1 MAVRQRAKT
10 VGNTGRVVHLAVL
23 PSRSASGLIS
33 TLCGALLAMEQTEVT
48 DLGSGMPCS
57 MCLILRAATEK
68 PVTPVGGLPLAGPT
82 PTHRRASPEG
92 YAALGWPVTVRGD
105 QVLLTLDGDVTAL
118 ILPVSLAEQVVH
130 VLIAQARP
138 IPVLTHPDTPEHRI
152 LIAGEPYGIP
162 LPWPDE
168 VRVATG
174 HLPLPPTVSPRGT
187 VTWAHLPD
195 GHPLSFCR
203 EIDLLGAVHTA
214 LRPVSRR
221 SGADHRSPPG
231 SGLI

>member
-1 MAVRQRAKT
+1 VTNRAGAGPVMAVRQRAET
-10 VGNTGRVVHLAVL
+10 VGNTGRAVHLAVL
-23 PSRSASGLIS
+23 PARSASGLIS
-33 TLCGALLAMEQTEVT
+33 TLCGALLAMEQTEVA

-68 PVTPVGGLPLAGPT
+68 PVTPVSGLSLAGPT
-82 PTHRRASPEG
+82 PTHRRTSPEG

-105 QVLLTLDGDVTAL
+105 QVLLTLNGDVTAL

-138 IPVLTHPDTPEHRI
+138 APVLTHPDAPEHRI

-162 LPWPDE
+162 LPWPDG
-168 VRVATG
+168 VRAATG
-174 HLPLPPTVSPRGT
+174 HLPLPPTVTPRGA

-203 EIDLLGAVHTA
+203 EIDLLGAIHTA
-214 LRPVSRR
+214 LRPVDR
-221 SGADHRSPPG
+221 P
-231 SGLI
+231 

>member
-1 MAVRQRAKT
+1 
-10 VGNTGRVVHLAVL
+10 
-23 PSRSASGLIS
+23 
-33 TLCGALLAMEQTEVT
+33 MEQIEVA

-57 MCLILRAATEK
+57 MCLILRAATEQ
-68 PVTPVGGLPLAGPT
+68 PVTPVGELSLTGPT
-82 PTHRRASPEG
+82 PIHRRASPEG

-105 QVLLTLDGDVTAL
+105 QVLLTLNGDVTAL
-118 ILPVSLAEQVVH
+118 ILPVSLAEQVAH

-138 IPVLTHPDTPEHRI
+138 APALTHPDAPEHRI

-174 HLPLPPTVSPRGT
+174 HLPLPPTVTPRGT

-203 EIDLLGAVHTA
+203 EIDLLGAVHTT
-214 LRPVSRR
+214 LRPLNR
-221 SGADHRSPPG
+221 P
-231 SGLI
+231 